1 MLAGVHDSSMK
12 HHESCVDKPGG
23 YQYVLMDRFAAELMT
38 GNNPGSQAAAVHC
51 RGFCLYHVCF
61 YIFWRRSSHIEH
73 RSVMLWKEHGLQS
86 SYSGM

>member
-1 MLAGVHDSSMK
+1 MK

-38 GNNPGSQAAAVHC
+38 GNNPGSQAAAAHC

-61 YIFWRRSSHIEH
+61 YIFCAAAVTLNI
-73 RSVMLWKEHGLQS
+73 VQS
-86 SYSGM
+86 CFGKSMVCSPVTQACEVGKL